1 MNDNGAGVA
10 RQDLLTATQMAQ
22 FVTDG
27 LLMLEDAVPAAMNEA
42 VVADEKAYTGPGLQF
57 WHSSDALRAAF
68 ALPRVAGAVQSFVG
82 AAPVYDHSFLHVVP
96 AGRLDAQEWHA
107 DSVLDTRPFAF
118 DVQAFYFA
126 HDAPV
131 EMGPTLVLP
140 GSHLRKANTASIAR
154 YKNIVGQ
161 RQLAARA
168 GTIVFMHHG
177 IWHCAQPNHTD
188 RTRYVFK
195 LRLRPGQAQRGL
207 FNTAGYD
214 GEDAA
219 AIIRRGYQKWQGN
232 EARLEHVQRALLWR
246 YVTGDDDIDVSFEG
260 ALTRMGVRSA

>member
-1 MNDNGAGVA
+1 MRSVA
-10 RQDLLTATQMAQ
+10 RQDLLTATQMAR

-27 LLMLEDAVPAAMNEA
+27 FLILEDVVPPEVNAAALTAERA
-42 VVADEKAYTGPGLQF
+42 WEGPGLDF
-57 WHSSDALRAAF
+57 WHRSPEIRAVFEVPRAKGALES
-68 ALPRVAGAVQSFVG
+68 LVG
-82 AAPVYDHSFLHVVP
+82 RNPVYDHSFLHVVK
-96 AGRLDAQEWHA
+96 AGHLRAQEWHA
-107 DSVLDTRPFAF
+107 DSIIDVRPFAF

-126 HDAPV
+126 HDAPA

-140 GSHLRKANTASIAR
+140 GSHLRKANTTSIGR

-195 LRLRPGQAQRGL
+195 LRLRPGEPQRAL
-207 FNTAGYD
+207 FNTDGYTD
-214 GEDAA
+214 DEVT
-219 AIIRRGYQKWQGN
+219 AIIRRGYQPWQGN
-232 EARLEHVQRALLWR
+232 EGRLEHVQRAKLWR
-246 YVTGDDDIDVSFEG
+246 YVTGDDTVDVSFEG
-260 ALTRMGVRSA
+260 ALTRMHIA